1 MSEGGYKI
9 PDELVEPV
17 NETMDFLSEGGVVQ
31 REVLF
36 DKSGRLV
43 GEIIYRINKDGM
55 IVEQKR
61 EIWNDAA
68 H

>member
-1 MSEGGYKI
+1 MSEGGYKV
-9 PDELVEPV
+9 PEELVEPV
-17 NETMDFLSEGGVVQ
+17 NETVDFLSEGGVVQ